1 MGGGRSR
8 GEKNT
13 EKSLIFGQGGH
24 IVFTNINGGGGRGAR
39 NPSAVNSKNW
49 PSLVVFLLGVKVS

>member
-8 GEKNT
+8 GEKIT

-24 IVFTNINGGGGRGAR
+24 IVFTNINGGGGRGTR
-39 NPSAVNSKNW
+39 NTSAVNSKNW
-49 PSLVVFLLGVKVS
+49 PSLVMFLFGIKVS